1 MNFSPATIRTAASAR
16 RMPLLAVTGP
26 KWHPMGGASHRRSR
40 RVMNYRIGKLGEELH
55 IEIVGKHLPFD
66 WSGR

>member
-1 MNFSPATIRTAASAR
+1 
-16 RMPLLAVTGP
+16 
-26 KWHPMGGASHRRSR
+26 MGGASHGSR

-66 WSGR
+66 WSGQWFYPPRPDDP